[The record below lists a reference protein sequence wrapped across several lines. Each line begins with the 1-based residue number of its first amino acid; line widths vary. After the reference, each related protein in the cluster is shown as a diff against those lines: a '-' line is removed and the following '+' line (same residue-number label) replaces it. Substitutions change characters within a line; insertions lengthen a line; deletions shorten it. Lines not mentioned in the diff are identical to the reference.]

1 MTILLTKNLSRQW
14 SRIGP
19 RGIYGQSLLE
29 LSKEEKKIY
38 AISADLGN
46 SSGLDRYKQTFP
58 ERFLNIG
65 IAEQN
70 LVGFASGL
78 STVGFNV
85 FISSFAPFITMRACE
100 QVRLNLGYMKSN
112 VKIVAIGSGLSM
124 GFLGNS
130 HFGLEDISIIRSIP
144 NIPIICPCDCFEVY
158 KALEALSRY
167 EGPAF
172 LRLTGAPPTSIIYQ
186 EDYEFKIGKS
196 ISIKEG
202 NQVLILSHGTILGNA
217 LQAVKKVE
225 EEKSYSF
232 HVENVHTL
240 TPLDKKVVD
249 LIKNFSLIITIEEH
263 SLIGGLSSIVSE
275 IITDGNLKNT
285 RHLKLGLPPKFL
297 NSGTYE
303 QLLEEYDLSTDK
315 IYKTIIKEL
324 KIYFERK

>member
-1 MTILLTKNLSRQW
+1 MNMLLTKTLSRQW
-14 SRIGP
+14 CRIGP

-29 LSKEEKKIY
+29 VSKQEKDIF

-78 STVGFNV
+78 STLGFNV

-158 KALEALSRY
+158 KAVQALSKY
-167 EGPAF
+167 QGPAF
-172 LRLTGAPPTSIIYQ
+172 LRLTGAPPTSIIYT

-196 ISIKEG
+196 ITIKEG
-202 NQVLILSHGTILGNA
+202 NQVLILSHGSILGNA
-217 LQAVKKVE
+217 LKAVRKIE
-225 EEKSYSF
+225 EEKNYSF

-240 TPLDKKVVD
+240 TPIDEKLVN

-263 SLIGGLSSIVSE
+263 SLIGGLGSIVSE
-275 IITDGNLKNT
+275 IITDIDLKNIK
-285 RHLKLGLPPKFL
+285 HIKIGLPPKFL
-297 NSGTYE
+297 SSGTYE
-303 QLLEEYDLSTDK
+303 QLLNEYNLSSDK
-315 IYKTIIKEL
+315 IYERIIENL
-324 KIYFERK
+324 K

>member
-1 MTILLTKNLSRQW
+1 MNMLLNKNLARQW
-14 SRIGP
+14 CRIGP

-29 LSKEEKKIY
+29 VSKQEKGIF
-38 AISADLGN
+38 ALSADLGN

-78 STVGFNV
+78 STLGFNV

-100 QVRLNLGYMKSN
+100 QVRLNLGYMQSN

-158 KALEALSRY
+158 KAVEALSKY
-167 EGPAF
+167 QGPAF
-172 LRLTGAPPTSIIYQ
+172 LRLTGAPPTSIIYT

-196 ISIKEG
+196 ITINQG
-202 NQVLILSHGTILGNA
+202 NEVLILSHGTILGNA
-217 LQAVKKVE
+217 LKAVKKIE
-225 EEKSYSF
+225 EENYSV
-232 HVENVHTL
+232 HVENIHTL
-240 TPLDKKVVD
+240 TSIDEKVVN
-249 LIKNFSLIITIEEH
+249 LIKKFSLIITIEEH
-263 SLIGGLSSIVSE
+263 SIIGGLGSIVSE
-275 IITDGNLKNT
+275 IITEGNFNNV
-285 RHLKLGLPPKFL
+285 RHKKIGLPPKFL
-297 NSGTYE
+297 SSGTYE
-303 QLLEEYDLSTDK
+303 QLLNEYNLSADK
-315 IYKTIIKEL
+315 IYEKIKENL
-324 KIYFERK
+324 

>member
-1 MTILLTKNLSRQW
+1 MLLNKKLSRQW

-29 LSKEEKKIY
+29 VSIEKKDIFT
-38 AISADLGN
+38 ISADLGN

-58 ERFLNIG
+58 ERFINIG

-78 STVGFNV
+78 STLGFNV

-158 KALEALSRY
+158 KAVEALSVY
-167 EGPAF
+167 QGPAF
-172 LRLTGAPPTSIIYQ
+172 LRLTGAPPTSIIYS
-186 EDYEFKIGKS
+186 EDYEFTIGKS

-202 NQVLILSHGTILGNA
+202 NQFLILSHGAILGNT
-217 LQAVKKVE
+217 LNAVKRIE
-225 EEKSYSF
+225 EEKSCSF

-240 TPLDKKVVD
+240 NPIDEKVIN
-249 LIKNFSLIITIEEH
+249 LIKNFSTIITIEEH
-263 SLIGGLSSIVSE
+263 SLIGGLNSIVSE
-275 IITDGNLKNT
+275 IITNYNLKNT
-285 RHLKLGLPPKFL
+285 RQIKIGLPPKFL
-297 NSGTYE
+297 TSGTYD
-303 QLLEEYDLSTDK
+303 QLMHEYDLSLEK
-315 IYKTIIKEL
+315 IYIRLLKEL
-324 KIYFERK
+324 DL

>member
-1 MTILLTKNLSRQW
+1 MLLNKNLSRQW
-14 SRIGP
+14 CRIGP

-29 LSKEEKKIY
+29 VSKEEKDIF

-46 SSGLDRYKQTFP
+46 SSGLDRFKQKFP
-58 ERFLNIG
+58 ERFINIG

-78 STVGFNV
+78 STLGFNV

-144 NIPIICPCDCFEVY
+144 NIPIICPCDCFEVF
-158 KALEALSRY
+158 KAVEALSKY

-186 EDYEFKIGKS
+186 EDYEFTIGKS

-202 NQVLILSHGTILGNA
+202 NQFLILSHGTILGNA
-217 LQAVKKVE
+217 LKAVKKIE
-225 EEKSYSF
+225 EDINCSF
-232 HVENVHTL
+232 HLENVHTL
-240 TPLDKKVVD
+240 TPIDKKVIN
-249 LIKNFSLIITIEEH
+249 LIKNFSHIITIEEH

-275 IITDGNLKNT
+275 IITNANLNNVRQVKI
-285 RHLKLGLPPKFL
+285 GLPSKFL
-297 NSGTYE
+297 NSGTYD
-303 QLLEEYDLSTDK
+303 QLLNEYDLSTDK
-315 IYKTIIKEL
+315 IYHKLIKEL
-324 KIYFERK
+324 NIKL

>member
-1 MTILLTKNLSRQW
+1 MLLNKKLSRQW

-29 LSKEEKKIY
+29 VSKEKKDIFT
-38 AISADLGN
+38 ISADLGN

-58 ERFLNIG
+58 ERFINIG

-78 STVGFNV
+78 STLGFNV

-158 KALEALSRY
+158 KAVEALSVY
-167 EGPAF
+167 QGPAF
-172 LRLTGAPPTSIIYQ
+172 LRLTGAPPTSIIYS
-186 EDYEFKIGKS
+186 EDYEFTIGKS

-202 NQVLILSHGTILGNA
+202 NQFLILSHGAILGNT
-217 LQAVKKVE
+217 LNAVKRIE
-225 EEKSYSF
+225 EEKSCSF

-240 TPLDKKVVD
+240 NPIDEKVIN
-249 LIKNFSLIITIEEH
+249 LIKNFSTIITIEEH
-263 SLIGGLSSIVSE
+263 SLIGGLNSIVSE
-275 IITDGNLKNT
+275 IITNYNLKNT
-285 RHLKLGLPPKFL
+285 RQIKIGLPPKFL
-297 NSGTYE
+297 TSGTYD
-303 QLLEEYDLSTDK
+303 QLMHEYDLSLEK
-315 IYKTIIKEL
+315 IYIRLLKEL
-324 KIYFERK
+324 DL